1 MSERAK
7 PPKISLGKNSDG
19 SQLYTLL
26 ESVIDPPSYGAAAVN
41 VEMKKMSPQSASR
54 PGIPRVV
61 GARYIRGKTAMNK
74 KKIYKWLYKKAADAI
89 GEEELESLKND
100 LVNPVK
106 IAAKEALDDIISD
119 YNNGPG
125 DD

>member
-1 MSERAK
+1 MSKR
-7 PPKISLGKNSDG
+7 S
-19 SQLYTLL
+19 
-26 ESVIDPPSYGAAAVN
+26 ESAIETKVIC
-41 VEMKKMSPQSASR
+41 SASDSSYR
-54 PGIPRVV
+54 D
-61 GARYIRGKTAMNK
+61 MNK

>member
-1 MSERAK
+1 M
-7 PPKISLGKNSDG
+7 
-19 SQLYTLL
+19 
-26 ESVIDPPSYGAAAVN
+26 VPPSYCVADAN
-41 VEMKKMSPQSASR
+41 VEMKKTFPQSASR
-54 PGIPRVV
+54 LAILKAV
-61 GARYIRGKTAMNK
+61 GAQYTRGKTAMNK

>member
-1 MSERAK
+1 MA
-7 PPKISLGKNSDG
+7 L
-19 SQLYTLL
+19 
-26 ESVIDPPSYGAAAVN
+26 
-41 VEMKKMSPQSASR
+41 
-54 PGIPRVV
+54 
-61 GARYIRGKTAMNK
+61 
-74 KKIYKWLYKKAADAI
+74 KKAADAI

-100 LVNPVK
+100 LVTPVK

>member
-1 MSERAK
+1 M
-7 PPKISLGKNSDG
+7 ISYEQKEDL
-19 SQLYTLL
+19 Q
-26 ESVIDPPSYGAAAVN
+26 
-41 VEMKKMSPQSASR
+41 
-54 PGIPRVV
+54 
-61 GARYIRGKTAMNK
+61 K
-74 KKIYKWLYKKAADAI
+74 KKKKAADAI

>member
-1 MSERAK
+1 
-7 PPKISLGKNSDG
+7 
-19 SQLYTLL
+19 
-26 ESVIDPPSYGAAAVN
+26 
-41 VEMKKMSPQSASR
+41 
-54 PGIPRVV
+54 
-61 GARYIRGKTAMNK
+61 MNK

-89 GEEELESLKND
+89 GEEELQSLKND
-100 LVNPVK
+100 LVNPVN